1 MFRVSLPNALSYMRI
16 LLSPI
21 FFYTFING
29 LILISIGILVL
40 AGITDILD
48 GFIARKKG
56 ISSIKGAYLDV
67 TSDFILIISCF
78 LAFVVMGWY
87 DSFILVLIIF
97 MFILFI
103 GTSGLKKPV
112 YDLVGKYLGAYLMV
126 MIFISLIFSEPFVR
140 QILVIVLLIISLCSI
155 ISRLTVF
162 IRRNTKNQIWRNI
175 LS

>member
-1 MFRVSLPNALSYMRI
+1 MFRISLPNALSYIRI

-21 FFYTFING
+21 LFYTIING

-48 GFIARKKG
+48 GFIARREG
-56 ISSIKGAYLDV
+56 LSSIKGAYLDV

-78 LAFVVMGWY
+78 LAFVVIGWY
-87 DSFILVLIIF
+87 DPLILVLIVL

-112 YDLVGKYLGAYLMV
+112 YDPVGKYLGAYLMV
-126 MIFISLIFSEPFVR
+126 MIFISLIFPESFLR
-140 QILVIVLLIISLCSI
+140 QILVIVLLIISICSI
-155 ISRLTVF
+155 ISRLMVF
-162 IRRNTKNQIWRNI
+162 VRRNTKNQI
-175 LS
+175 

>member
-1 MFRVSLPNALSYMRI
+1 MFRTSLPNALSYIRI
-16 LLSPI
+16 LLSPL

-29 LILISIGILVL
+29 QILISIVILVL

-56 ISSIKGAYLDV
+56 LSTSKGAYLDV

-78 LAFVVMGWY
+78 IAFVVMGWY
-87 DSFILVLIIF
+87 NSLIIVLIIL

-103 GTSGLKKPV
+103 GSSGLKKPV
-112 YDLVGKYLGAYLMV
+112 YDPVGKYLGAYLMV

-140 QILVIVLLIISLCSI
+140 QILVILLIIISLCSI

-162 IRRNTKNQIWRNI
+162 IRRN
-175 LS
+175 

>member
-1 MFRVSLPNALSYMRI
+1 MFKVSLPDALSYIRI

-40 AGITDILD
+40 EGITDILD

-56 ISSIKGAYLDV
+56 SSSIKGAYLDV

-78 LAFVVMGWY
+78 IAFVVMGWY
-87 DSFILVLIIF
+87 DSLIIVLIIL

-103 GTSGLKKPV
+103 GTSGLKNPV
-112 YDLVGKYLGAYLMV
+112 YDPVGKYLGAYLMV
-126 MIFISLIFSEPFVR
+126 MILISLIFPEPFIR
-140 QILVIVLLIISLCSI
+140 QILVVLLIIISLCSI

-162 IRRNTKNQIWRNI
+162 IQRNTKNQ
-175 LS
+175 L